1 MCYYNGMTNLTPS
14 LTLSTNAA
22 AHIVR
27 VLAKQPELTHL
38 RLSVSGGG
46 CSGFKYIYIFE
57 NAALK
62 PDDVVVQLNGATLV
76 TDAMSLGFI
85 QNATLDFVQD
95 MLGSRFMVTNPN
107 ASSSC
112 GCGTSFSLKINQT
125 SIDLAAT

>member
-1 MCYYNGMTNLTPS
+1 MCYYGGMTNLA
-14 LTLSTNAA
+14 LSPAAA

-27 VLAKQPELTHL
+27 VLAKQPEFSHL

-46 CSGFKYIYIFE
+46 CSGFKYLYTFE
-57 NAALK
+57 SGALA

-76 TDAMSLGFI
+76 TDNMSLRFI

-95 MLGSRFMVTNPN
+95 MMGSRFMVTNPN

-112 GCGTSFSLKINQT
+112 GCGTSFSLKISQT
-125 SIDLAAT
+125 SIDVPTKVVAT